1 MNHKNA
7 IVIDKKKKK
16 TTAEKKESFS
26 ADTISRT
33 RSIIRQI
40 L

>member
-7 IVIDKKKKK
+7 IVIELKKK